1 MEESLWLHSNN
12 MWLLLTIAVLGCG
25 ISLHGWRLLLQLN
38 KKWNRKLWP
47 EWQSGPLSQ
56 KIFVFLK
63 RFVLQVIVTFVALGF
78 GALGILALGDLLGL
92 Y

>member
-38 KKWNRKLWP
+38 KKWNRKL
-47 EWQSGPLSQ
+47 
-56 KIFVFLK
+56 
-63 RFVLQVIVTFVALGF
+63 
-78 GALGILALGDLLGL
+78 
-92 Y
+92 